1 MTESNRCDSFFS
13 FFFLL
18 SSDFMSDVES
28 GSVCQETPCQ
38 QSRNSQE
45 KQSFFGV
52 VMTPSAQ
59 VCMARFPTFVF

>member
-1 MTESNRCDSFFS
+1 
-13 FFFLL
+13 
-18 SSDFMSDVES
+18 MSDVES

-45 KQSFFGV
+45 KQSFLGEGGR

-59 VCMARFPTFVF
+59 VCMARFPTFVLGVPFLGVSLSFQEP